1 MPHFIE
7 TQKFSELVEQIVK
20 GVTEGV
26 KGLPD
31 HRSVVAQALAEAGI
45 LPDVCREDFANAD
58 AA

>member
-1 MPHFIE
+1 MPHLIVTE
-7 TQKFSELVEQIVK
+7 KFSELVEQIVK

-26 KGLPD
+26 QGLPD

-45 LPDVCREDFANAD
+45 LPDLCREDFADAD